1 MNLDAALRVA
11 NLSKAFNGTPI
22 VDDVSFSVAA
32 GEVFGLIGPNG
43 AGKTTTIRL
52 ALQIIQPDAGE
63 VFLFGN
69 PMSSLALERIGYL
82 PEERG
87 LYRQAKTL
95 EVLEYLGRLKGL
107 SRRDAHIRAGQV
119 LDMLGMTEHSHKK
132 ISELSRGM
140 GQLIQF
146 GATIIH
152 QPDLVILDEPFSG
165 LDPVNTLRLK
175 ALVSDLQSRGAAI
188 IFSTHLMSNV
198 EELCDRVL
206 MINHGQSVLYGP
218 VGEVKERYRNNS
230 LFIQWDGPRDSVA
243 AVERWENRDTYWEA
257 FLAAGATPEQA
268 LREILELGGTLRLFQ
283 LSLPSLNEVFIR
295 VAGGAQTDE

>member
-1 MNLDAALRVA
+1 MDAALQA
-11 NLSKAFNGTPI
+11 INLCKTFNGTPI
-22 VDDVSFSVAA
+22 VDNVSFSVEA

-52 ALQIIQPDAGE
+52 ALQLIQPDAGE
-63 VFLFGN
+63 VSLFGH
-69 PMSSLALERIGYL
+69 PISSLALDRIGYL

-87 LYRQAKTL
+87 LYRQAYTD
-95 EVLEYLGRLKGL
+95 EVLIYLGRLKGL
-107 SRRDAHIRAGQV
+107 SDHDARRRAGEV
-119 LDMLGMTEHSHKK
+119 LDQLGMTEHARKK
-132 ISELSRGM
+132 VSELSRGM

-175 ALVSDLQSRGAAI
+175 DLVHELQNMGVAV

-206 MINHGQSVLYGP
+206 MIDHGQSVLYGP
-218 VGEVKERYRNNS
+218 VDDVKERYRNNS
-230 LFIQWDGPRDSVA
+230 LFIRWNGPLKSVA
-243 AVERWENRDTYWEA
+243 AVERWELRDGYFEA

-268 LREILELGGTLRLFQ
+268 LREILDLGGTLRLFQ
-283 LSLPSLNEVFIR
+283 LSMPSLDEIFIR
-295 VAGGAQTDE
+295 VAGAEVQADE